1 MKQILQEYKE
11 RLLKMVTL
19 TKNNDNQQFISIQAT
34 DTDVMRNHLVSVYPE
49 IKKGIY
55 GMDNEE
61 ILINLY
67 DSVNSFYTFSGN
79 DLVRT
84 VKKTDRNAVISHI
97 IGDSDLNTN
106 REHLRY
112 L

>member
-1 MKQILQEYKE
+1 
-11 RLLKMVTL
+11 MVLL
-19 TKNNDNQQFISIQAT
+19 TKNNDNQQFISIQT
-34 DTDVMRNHLVSVYPE
+34 TNTDVMINRLVSVYSE

-67 DSVNSFYTFSGN
+67 NLANSFYTFSGN

-84 VKKTDRNAVISHI
+84 VKKIDENAVISHI
-97 IGDSDLNTN
+97 IGNSDLDTN
-106 REHLRY
+106 REYLRHL
-112 L
+112 